1 MLRITTFL
9 TDVMSRLY
17 QQTMTFQGRLTL
29 AKLTG
34 NLMAAIGD
42 IEDTINR
49 SESVAARYQGQ
60 YQGMGLLVSYL
71 APLPHHR
78 NIIPRGSKGL
88 CFPRSDSATWLS
100 PSTLPDRSILD
111 RDKMA
116 FTGCEIYISYTKNI
130 YYMDIT

>member
-9 TDVMSRLY
+9 TDVMNRLY

-78 NIIPRGSKGL
+78 NIIPRGSKG
-88 CFPRSDSATWLS
+88 
-100 PSTLPDRSILD
+100 I
-111 RDKMA
+111 
-116 FTGCEIYISYTKNI
+116 
-130 YYMDIT
+130 